1 MFVGGKQY
9 LVDFQAHAKANSR
22 QISSY
27 VVCLRLKAALL
38 KAAWS
43 CTQVLSIKPRLV
55 LSENETHWQLLGLV
69 SLADNLVIMQVGYSG
84 CPARGIRHNPICH
97 LSTSTYNIQGGCRPL
112 WGKCKQAACILAT
125 EGDFSISL
133 ASSWTHKLPHGY
145 NFSAFL
151 PGLICC
157 SVLFS
162 LAPWCTRPCSHR
174 VHTILNLGLKRFIHY
189 IACTRLSWALRQ
201 IWSWFAHPHSIRA
214 VGSTL

>member
-1 MFVGGKQY
+1 MFVGGIGKQIWWISK
-9 LVDFQAHAKANSR
+9 HTAKANSR

-38 KAAWS
+38 KAARS

-55 LSENETHWQLLGLV
+55 LSENETQWQLLGLV
-69 SLADNLVIMQVGYSG
+69 SLADNYILIIMQVGYSG

-97 LSTSTYNIQGGCRPL
+97 LSTSTYNILGGCRPL
-112 WGKCKQAACILAT
+112 WSKCKQAACILAT
-125 EGDFSISL
+125 EGDFRTSL
-133 ASSWTHKLPHGY
+133 ESSWTHKLPHRY

-174 VHTILNLGLKRFIHY
+174 VHTILNLGLERFVHY
-189 IACTRLSWALRQ
+189 IIAYTRLSWALRQ
-201 IWSWFAHPHSIRA
+201 VWSWFAHAHSMN
-214 VGSTL
+214 